1 MRINNNIMAL
11 NAHRQL
17 AANQADAAK
26 AMEKLSSGYRI
37 NRAGDDAAGL
47 AISEKMRGQ
56 IRGLKQASRNAQDG
70 ISLIQT
76 AEGALNET
84 HAILQ
89 RMRELAVQAA
99 TDTMTTADRIEI
111 QKEIDQLAAEI
122 DRIAETTQF
131 NTQNLLDGDFK
142 AKFHVG
148 ANEDQNV
155 ELAISAMDAKTLEVG
170 YGELVAETEG
180 SNDILV
186 GDDDFKAE
194 WEDADEEAGTVAG
207 YYDGDNLVYAADKA
221 LDEGAKVNPGLDL
234 STREAAD
241 KAVSTVNT
249 ALEAV
254 SSERSLLGAMQ
265 NRLEHTIANLGTAAE
280 NLQAAESRIRDLDM
294 AEEIMTF
301 TKNSI
306 LQQAATAM
314 LAQANMSP
322 QSVLQLL
329 G

>member
-1 MRINNNIMAL
+1 MR
-11 NAHRQL
+11 
-17 AANQADAAK
+17 
-26 AMEKLSSGYRI
+26 G
-37 NRAGDDAAGL
+37 
-47 AISEKMRGQ
+47 GQ
-56 IRGLKQASRNAQDG
+56 IRGGLKQASRNAQDG

-170 YGELVAETEG
+170 YGGELTASDSNTLIDKNGSVIATWKDANET
-180 SNDILV
+180 D
-186 GDDDFKAE
+186 
-194 WEDADEEAGTVAG
+194 GTVAG

-221 LDEGAKVNPGLDL
+221 LEEGAKVNPGLDL

-301 TKNSI
+301 TK
-306 LQQAATAM
+306 TASYSRRQRPCWPRPIC
-314 LAQANMSP
+314 LPPKACCSCWDRNLKGGGAGP
-322 QSVLQLL
+322 RIII
-329 G
+329 